1 MAKKGAKIMAV
12 LALLG
17 IIVSILGTGLI
28 VILQNGNKQ
37 PEITQE
43 QYEKIQQLINSQ
55 SGSTSTGELN
65 GTGNTIEIK

>member
-1 MAKKGAKIMAV
+1 MAKKWAKIMAV
-12 LALLG
+12 LALLW
-17 IIVSILGTGLI
+17 IIVSILWTWLI

-55 SGSTSTGELN
+55 SWSTSTWELN
-65 GTGNTIEIK
+65 GTWNTIEIK